1 MKVGDLVSMKSG
13 VSSMGIAYKI
23 EGLKVWVAW
32 LNDLNVAYTFGHFA
46 DDLYILKRNLEVI
59 SESR

>member
-13 VSSMGIAYKI
+13 ASSMGIAYKI

-32 LNDLNVAYTFGHFA
+32 LNDFNVAYTFGHFA
-46 DDLYILKRNLEVI
+46 DDFYILKINLEVI
-59 SESR
+59 SASR